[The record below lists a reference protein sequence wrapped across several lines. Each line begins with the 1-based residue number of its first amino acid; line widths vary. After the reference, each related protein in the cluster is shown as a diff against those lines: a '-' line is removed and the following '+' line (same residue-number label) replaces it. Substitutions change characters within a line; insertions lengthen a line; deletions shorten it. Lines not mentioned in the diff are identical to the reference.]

1 MSACDQLS
9 AQAAAGVAPAL
20 RAVDCLASETTATAF
35 ARLFGSGGGLLP
47 ALTILLTL
55 YIALFALA
63 LLTGRSR
70 LGVAALTGRT
80 FTLGLVLTFATSWI
94 AYQQVVWTL
103 ATAAP
108 DQIAALITGSR
119 GPATQLFA
127 DKIDLVFGA
136 IAEVAGDSD
145 KAAQGTAAGVA
156 ATASM
161 ASPSGVLWLGA
172 IMLLLGTVGVLVT
185 ARIALAVLLATG
197 PVFVVLGL
205 FPGTRGL
212 TAGWLRGVVMTAL
225 VPLYVMVGGGIAIE
239 LLVPI
244 IAALRGIDGELSG
257 RAAMALFLVAAVHC
271 ALMVLTLRITATVV
285 SAWSVFGLG
294 RSAPMGR
301 STVGSTPAP
310 VAPTVQ
316 PAAWPHG
323 GRAAPP
329 ALAPLAPVET
339 LTLTSGPAST
349 TRTVIHHGH
358 AAPMPVA
365 TLRRARGIGSRF
377 AAARMP
383 SGMLR

>member
-1 MSACDQLS
+1 MSLCDQLS

-35 ARLFGSGGGLLP
+35 ARLFGAGGGLVP

-70 LGVAALTGRT
+70 LGVAALTGRA

-94 AYQQVVWTL
+94 AYQQIIWTL

-108 DQIAALITGSR
+108 DQIAGLITGSR

-127 DKIDLVFGA
+127 DRIDLVFAA
-136 IAEVAGDSD
+136 IAEIAGESD
-145 KAAQGTAAGVA
+145 KAAQGAAAGA
-156 ATASM
+156 AASM

-197 PVFVVLGL
+197 PVFVVLAL

-225 VPLYVMVGGGIAIE
+225 VPLYVVVGGGIALE

-271 ALMVLTLRITATVV
+271 ALMVLTLRVTATVV

-294 RSAPMGR
+294 RAAPAVRNAAVTAGTTVTASAPN
-301 STVGSTPAP
+301 
-310 VAPTVQ
+310 
-316 PAAWPHG
+316 AAWPHAS
-323 GRAAPP
+323 RAS
-329 ALAPLAPVET
+329 LAPLAVPITAEPLAAVS
-339 LTLTSGPAST
+339 LPGSVS
-349 TRTVIHHGH
+349 RTVIHHGH
-358 AAPMPVA
+358 AVPLPPAAP
-365 TLRRARGIGSRF
+365 RRARGIGSRF
-377 AAARMP
+377 AAARVP